1 MAAGFVPTPITVKAL
16 MEILKTGNHIL
27 IILEDKK
34 HRLAQCLLRYHA
46 VQVAQYSSA
55 DDGSFGAL

>member
-16 MEILKTGNHIL
+16 MEILKTEN
-27 IILEDKK
+27 KK

-55 DDGSFGAL
+55 DDGSSGAL